1 VLVVVPGMRRVPVPV
16 VQVVQVIVVRNR
28 AVAAA
33 VAVHVVVLA
42 RFVVPMRGVSDH
54 VVPSPVGWVRGR
66 NGWPVGEA
74 PGKSWERMEP
84 ESTVPDKASGP
95 TGPRGGWLRMPV
107 SEPCRYR
114 RSGEDSCL
122 EE

>member
-1 VLVVVPGMRRVPVPV
+1 VLVVVPAMRRVPVPV

-54 VVPSPVGWVRGR
+54 VVASPVGWVRGR

-74 PGKSWERMEP
+74 RGKSWERMEP
-84 ESTVPDKASGP
+84 ESAVPDKKYGPDKASGP
-95 TGPRGGWLRMPV
+95 TGPR
-107 SEPCRYR
+107 
-114 RSGEDSCL
+114 
-122 EE
+122 